1 MCSAVFG
8 PVLILTGIAGFLIPP
23 RLALMSGAPAYNVFH
38 IVFGADRHGAGA
50 GAERARRRR
59 VQPRLRRRRPLPG
72 GRGRRRACSRRAQF
86 RYRPADHVLHVVL
99 GLGLAAVGVDGA
111 AMSIVDL
118 RSDTFTQ
125 PTPAM
130 RAAMAGAEVGD
141 DVWGDDP
148 TARRL
153 EERAAELLGKEAALF
168 VPSGTMANQIALLL
182 HCRPGDEV
190 IVGRGAHTRLY
201 ESGAGAAWAGVQ
213 FAEVGGADGT
223 FTADDVDAAALPDD
237 RNLPRT
243 RAGRGREHAQPRR
256 RPRLAARAARR
267 RRARAPAPAASRCT
281 STARASGTPRSPAA
295 SPERE
300 LAAPFDTV
308 SACFSKGLG
317 APVGSV
323 IAAARDDVERARR
336 FRKMLGGGM
345 RQVGI
350 LARGGAVRA
359 RAPPRPA
366 RRRSRQR
373 APPRRRAGGR
383 RGRAASTPPRSTPTS
398 SSSRWRA

>member
-1 MCSAVFG
+1 M
-8 PVLILTGIAGFLIPP
+8 T
-23 RLALMSGAPAYNVFH
+23 
-38 IVFGADRHGAGA
+38 
-50 GAERARRRR
+50 
-59 VQPRLRRRRPLPG
+59 
-72 GRGRRRACSRRAQF
+72 
-86 RYRPADHVLHVVL
+86 
-99 GLGLAAVGVDGA
+99 
-111 AMSIVDL
+111 IVDL
-118 RSDTFTQ
+118 RSDTFTR

-130 RAAMAGAEVGD
+130 RAAMASAEVGD

-148 TARRL
+148 TAIAL
-153 EERAAELLGKEAALF
+153 EAKAAALLGKEAALY

-223 FTADDVDAAALPDD
+223 FTADDVDGAALPDD

-243 RAGRGREHAQPRR
+243 RLVAVENTHNRGGGRVWPRAQVEAM
-256 RPRLAARAARR
+256 AARA
-267 RRARAPAPAASRCT
+267 RARGLGLHLDGARIWNAAVAT
-281 STARASGTPRSPAA
+281 GI
-295 SPERE
+295 PERE

-323 IAAARDDVERARR
+323 IAGARGDVERARR

-350 LARGGAVRA
+350 LCAAALYALEHHRARLADDHANARRLAAGLEGVSGLRLDAGRVDTNIVIFEILESAGVSAAELARRTEAAGVRLHAIAPARLRAVTHLDVDAAGVDRAIAAVRA
-359 RAPPRPA
+359 AL
-366 RRRSRQR
+366 
-373 APPRRRAGGR
+373 
-383 RGRAASTPPRSTPTS
+383 AA
-398 SSSRWRA
+398 

>member
-1 MCSAVFG
+1 MTA
-8 PVLILTGIAGFLIPP
+8 
-23 RLALMSGAPAYNVFH
+23 
-38 IVFGADRHGAGA
+38 
-50 GAERARRRR
+50 
-59 VQPRLRRRRPLPG
+59 
-72 GRGRRRACSRRAQF
+72 
-86 RYRPADHVLHVVL
+86 
-99 GLGLAAVGVDGA
+99 
-111 AMSIVDL
+111 IVDL
-118 RSDTFTQ
+118 RSDTFTK

-148 TARRL
+148 TAAAL
-153 EERAAELLGKEAALF
+153 EARAAELLGKDAALF

-223 FTADDVDAAALPDD
+223 FTGADVEAAALPAD

-243 RAGRGREHAQPRR
+243 RLIAVENTHNRGGGRVWPRAQIDGVV
-256 RPRLAARAARR
+256 A
-267 RRARAPAPAASRCT
+267 RARARGLALHLDGARIWNAAV
-281 STARASGTPRSPAA
+281 AAGAS
-295 SPERE
+295 ERE

-323 IAAARDDVERARR
+323 IAGGRDDIERARR

-350 LARGGAVRA
+350 LCAGALYALEHHRARLADDHANARRLGAGVAGIAGVTLDADKVETNIVIFEVAGVAAPELARRTEAAGVRLHAIAPTRLRAVTHLDVDAAGIDRAIAAVRA
-359 RAPPRPA
+359 AL
-366 RRRSRQR
+366 
-373 APPRRRAGGR
+373 GG
-383 RGRAASTPPRSTPTS
+383 
-398 SSSRWRA
+398 

>member
-1 MCSAVFG
+1 M
-8 PVLILTGIAGFLIPP
+8 
-23 RLALMSGAPAYNVFH
+23 
-38 IVFGADRHGAGA
+38 
-50 GAERARRRR
+50 
-59 VQPRLRRRRPLPG
+59 
-72 GRGRRRACSRRAQF
+72 
-86 RYRPADHVLHVVL
+86 
-99 GLGLAAVGVDGA
+99 
-111 AMSIVDL
+111 IVDL
-118 RSDTFTQ
+118 RSDTFTK

-148 TARRL
+148 TAAAL

-243 RAGRGREHAQPRR
+243 RLVAVENTHNRGGGRVWPRAQ
-256 RPRLAARAARR
+256 LAAVVA
-267 RRARAPAPAASRCT
+267 RARARGLALHLDGARIWNAAV
-281 STARASGTPRSPAA
+281 ASGI
-295 SPERE
+295 PERE

-323 IAAARDDVERARR
+323 IAGGRDDVERARR
-336 FRKMLGGGM
+336 FRKMLGRRHAPGRHPVRG
-345 RQVGI
+345 
-350 LARGGAVRA
+350 ARCTRSSTT
-359 RAPPRPA
+359 APGSPTITPT
-366 RRRSRQR
+366 
-373 APPRRRAGGR
+373 
-383 RGRAASTPPRSTPTS
+383 RAASPPGWRASRASASIRTRSTPTS
-398 SSSRWRA
+398 SSSRSRACTSAELARRVEASGVRLHAIAPTRLRAVTHLDVDAAGIDRAIAAVRAALAG

>member
-1 MCSAVFG
+1 MTV
-8 PVLILTGIAGFLIPP
+8 
-23 RLALMSGAPAYNVFH
+23 
-38 IVFGADRHGAGA
+38 
-50 GAERARRRR
+50 
-59 VQPRLRRRRPLPG
+59 
-72 GRGRRRACSRRAQF
+72 
-86 RYRPADHVLHVVL
+86 
-99 GLGLAAVGVDGA
+99 
-111 AMSIVDL
+111 VDL
-118 RSDTFTQ
+118 RSDTFTR

-148 TARRL
+148 TAIAL
-153 EERAAELLGKEAALF
+153 EAKAAALLGKEAALF

-213 FAEVGGADGT
+213 FAEVGAADGT
-223 FTADDVDAAALPDD
+223 FTADDVDAAALPAD

-243 RAGRGREHAQPRR
+243 RLVAVENTHNRGGGRVWPRAQ
-256 RPRLAARAARR
+256 LDGVVA
-267 RRARAPAPAASRCT
+267 RARAGGLALHLDGARIWNAAVATGR
-281 STARASGTPRSPAA
+281 
-295 SPERE
+295 PEHE

-323 IAAARDDVERARR
+323 IAGGRDDVERARR

-350 LARGGAVRA
+350 LCAAALYALDNHRARLAEDHANARRLAAGIAGIAGVRVDAHRIETNIVIFEVAGVPAAEVARRTEASGVRLHAIAPTRLRAVTHLDVDAAGIDRAIAAVRA
-359 RAPPRPA
+359 AL
-366 RRRSRQR
+366 S
-373 APPRRRAGGR
+373 GVT
-383 RGRAASTPPRSTPTS
+383 ST
-398 SSSRWRA
+398 

>member
-1 MCSAVFG
+1 M
-8 PVLILTGIAGFLIPP
+8 
-23 RLALMSGAPAYNVFH
+23 
-38 IVFGADRHGAGA
+38 
-50 GAERARRRR
+50 
-59 VQPRLRRRRPLPG
+59 
-72 GRGRRRACSRRAQF
+72 
-86 RYRPADHVLHVVL
+86 
-99 GLGLAAVGVDGA
+99 
-111 AMSIVDL
+111 IVDL
-118 RSDTFTQ
+118 RSDTFTK

-148 TARRL
+148 TAQRL
-153 EERAAELLGKEAALF
+153 EARAAELLGKPAALF

-190 IVGRGAHTRLY
+190 IVGRGAHMRLY

-223 FTADDVDAAALPDD
+223 FTGEDVVAAALPED

-243 RAGRGREHAQPRR
+243 RLVAVENTHNRGGGRVWPRAQVAAIVAHA
-256 RPRLAARAARR
+256 
-267 RRARAPAPAASRCT
+267 RARAYALHLDGARIWNAAV
-281 STARASGTPRSPAA
+281 ASGNS
-295 SPERE
+295 ERE

-323 IAAARDDVERARR
+323 IAGGRDDVERARR

-350 LARGGAVRA
+350 LCAAALHALEHHRARLAEDHANARRLAVGLAGVPGVSVDPDRVETNIVIFEVAGLPSVELARRTDATGVRLHAIAPTRLRAVTHLDVDAAGIDRAVAAVRA
-359 RAPPRPA
+359 ALVV
-366 RRRSRQR
+366 
-373 APPRRRAGGR
+373 
-383 RGRAASTPPRSTPTS
+383 
-398 SSSRWRA
+398 

>member
-1 MCSAVFG
+1 MTA
-8 PVLILTGIAGFLIPP
+8 
-23 RLALMSGAPAYNVFH
+23 
-38 IVFGADRHGAGA
+38 
-50 GAERARRRR
+50 
-59 VQPRLRRRRPLPG
+59 
-72 GRGRRRACSRRAQF
+72 
-86 RYRPADHVLHVVL
+86 
-99 GLGLAAVGVDGA
+99 
-111 AMSIVDL
+111 IVDL
-118 RSDTFTQ
+118 RSDTFTK

-148 TARRL
+148 TAAAL
-153 EERAAELLGKEAALF
+153 EARAAELLGKDAALF

-223 FTADDVDAAALPDD
+223 FTGDDVEAAALPAD

-243 RAGRGREHAQPRR
+243 RLIAVENTHNRGGGRVWPRAQIDGVV
-256 RPRLAARAARR
+256 A
-267 RRARAPAPAASRCT
+267 RARARGLALHLDGARIWNAAV
-281 STARASGTPRSPAA
+281 AA
-295 SPERE
+295 GVPERE

-323 IAAARDDVERARR
+323 IAGGRDDIERARR

-350 LARGGAVRA
+350 LCAGALYALEHHRARLADDHANARRLAAGVAGIAGVTLDADKVETNIVIFEVAGIAAAELARRTEAAGVRLHAIAPTRLRAVTHLDVDAAGIDRAIAAVRA
-359 RAPPRPA
+359 AL
-366 RRRSRQR
+366 
-373 APPRRRAGGR
+373 GG
-383 RGRAASTPPRSTPTS
+383 
-398 SSSRWRA
+398 

>member
-1 MCSAVFG
+1 V
-8 PVLILTGIAGFLIPP
+8 
-23 RLALMSGAPAYNVFH
+23 
-38 IVFGADRHGAGA
+38 
-50 GAERARRRR
+50 
-59 VQPRLRRRRPLPG
+59 
-72 GRGRRRACSRRAQF
+72 
-86 RYRPADHVLHVVL
+86 
-99 GLGLAAVGVDGA
+99 
-111 AMSIVDL
+111 IVDL
-118 RSDTFTQ
+118 RSDTFTK

-130 RAAMAGAEVGD
+130 RAAMAAAEVGD

-148 TARRL
+148 TARAL
-153 EERAAELLGKEAALF
+153 EARAAEVLGKEAALF

-213 FAEVGGADGT
+213 FAETGAADGT

-243 RAGRGREHAQPRR
+243 RLIAVENTHNRGGGRVWPRAQVDAV
-256 RPRLAARAARR
+256 AARA
-267 RRARAPAPAASRCT
+267 RARGLALHLDGARIWNAAVAT
-281 STARASGTPRSPAA
+281 GVA
-295 SPERE
+295 ERE

-323 IAAARDDVERARR
+323 LAGGGADVERARR

-350 LARGGAVRA
+350 LCAAALHALEHHRARLADDHANARRLADGLAGVAGVRVVADEVETNIVIFEVTGLTAPEVARRTEAAAGVRLHAIAPTRLRAVTHLDVDRAGVDRAIAAVRA
-359 RAPPRPA
+359 ALAGPA
-366 RRRSRQR
+366 
-373 APPRRRAGGR
+373 
-383 RGRAASTPPRSTPTS
+383 T
-398 SSSRWRA
+398 

>member
-1 MCSAVFG
+1 
-8 PVLILTGIAGFLIPP
+8 
-23 RLALMSGAPAYNVFH
+23 
-38 IVFGADRHGAGA
+38 
-50 GAERARRRR
+50 
-59 VQPRLRRRRPLPG
+59 
-72 GRGRRRACSRRAQF
+72 
-86 RYRPADHVLHVVL
+86 
-99 GLGLAAVGVDGA
+99 
-111 AMSIVDL
+111 
-118 RSDTFTQ
+118 
-125 PTPAM
+125 M

-148 TARRL
+148 TAQRL
-153 EERAAELLGKEAALF
+153 EARAAELLGKPAALF

-190 IVGRGAHTRLY
+190 IVGRGAHMRLY

-223 FTADDVDAAALPDD
+223 FTGEDVVAAALPED

-243 RAGRGREHAQPRR
+243 RLVAVENTHNRGGGRVWPRAQVAAIVAHA
-256 RPRLAARAARR
+256 
-267 RRARAPAPAASRCT
+267 RARAYALHLDGARIWNAAI
-281 STARASGTPRSPAA
+281 ASGNS
-295 SPERE
+295 ERE

-323 IAAARDDVERARR
+323 IAGSRDEVERARR

-350 LARGGAVRA
+350 LCAAALHALEHHRARLAEDHANARRLAVGLAGVPGVSVDPDRVDTNIVIFEVAGLPSVELARRTDATGVRLHAIAPTRLRAVTHLDVDAAGIDRAIAAVRA
-359 RAPPRPA
+359 ALVV
-366 RRRSRQR
+366 
-373 APPRRRAGGR
+373 
-383 RGRAASTPPRSTPTS
+383 
-398 SSSRWRA
+398 